1 MNPLRAHAPSP
12 VWVCPFCHQD
22 LNFIAADKAWLCDK
36 GHSFDCAKEGYV
48 NLLPSNKK
56 HSSDPGDSAE
66 MIAARRNIHGAEI
79 YRPLAD
85 AVLAEIA
92 AAGSPASILDLGCG
106 EGYYAG
112 AMQRAFADAKVC
124 GVDISK
130 SAVRLAA
137 KHYPDI
143 EFAVASSFALPV
155 APASQDVV
163 VRIFA
168 PSQDSEILRVLK
180 PGGLYLEVT
189 PAPRHLW
196 ALREALYDVP
206 KAHEDSREKFPYL
219 QRIQSSNCEYEV
231 DLSQRL
237 LRELLAMTP
246 FAHRGHRE
254 KRERLRNGGGLNVGM
269 AFSLR
274 LFKKPDIA

>member
-1 MNPLRAHAPSP
+1 MNSECASTQPS
-12 VWVCPFCHQD
+12 VWTCPFCQHE
-22 LNFIAADKAWLCDK
+22 LIFNADEKAWVCDNR
-36 GHSFDCAKEGYV
+36 HAFDCAKEGYV

-56 HSSDPGDSAE
+56 SSSDPGDSAE
-66 MIAARRNIHGAEI
+66 MIAARRNVHRAEI
-79 YRPLAD
+79 FSPLAG
-85 AVLAEIA
+85 AVVAEIA
-92 AAGSPASILDLGCG
+92 AAGAPARILDLGCG

-112 AMQRAFADAKVC
+112 AMQLAFTDAKIC
-124 GVDISK
+124 GIDISK

-137 KHYPDI
+137 KHYADI

-168 PSQDSEILRVLK
+168 PSQDSEISRILK
-180 PGGLYLEVT
+180 PGGFYLEVT

-196 ALREALYDVP
+196 VLREALYDVA
-206 KAHEDSREKFPYL
+206 KAHEDSRDKFPYL
-219 QRIQSSNCEYEV
+219 KLVQSASCEYEV
-231 DLSQRL
+231 DLSQSL
-237 LRELLAMTP
+237 LQELLAMTP

-254 KRERLRNGGGLNVGM
+254 KRERLRSGGGMKVGM

-274 LFKKPDIA
+274 VFQKPDTA

>member
-1 MNPLRAHAPSP
+1 MNPQSANTPSP
-12 VWVCPFCHQD
+12 VWVCPFCQQD
-22 LNFIAADKAWLCDK
+22 LNFNAAEKAWICDNR
-36 GHSFDCAKEGYV
+36 HAFDCAKEGYV

-85 AVLAEIA
+85 AVLAMIA
-92 AAGSPASILDLGCG
+92 DAGSPATILDLGCG

-112 AMQRAFADAKVC
+112 AMQRAFTDAKIC

-137 KHYPDI
+137 KHYADI

-155 APASQDVV
+155 APASQDAV

-168 PSQDSEILRVLK
+168 PSQDSEITRVLK
-180 PGGLYLEVT
+180 PGGFYLEVT

-196 ALREALYDVP
+196 VLREALYDVP
-206 KAHEDSREKFPYL
+206 RAHEDSRDRFPYL
-219 QRIQSSNCEYEV
+219 QLVGSSSCEYDV
-231 DLSQRL
+231 DLSQKL

-254 KRERLRNGGGLNVGM
+254 KRERLQNGGGLKVGM

-274 LFKKPDIA
+274 LFQKPDTA

>member
-1 MNPLRAHAPSP
+1 MNSECASTQSP
-12 VWVCPFCHQD
+12 IWVCPFCQHD
-22 LNFIAADKAWLCDK
+22 LIFNAAEKAWLCDNR
-36 GHSFDCAKEGYV
+36 HAFDCAKEGYV

-56 HSSDPGDSAE
+56 SSSDPGDSAE
-66 MIAARRNIHGAEI
+66 MIAARRNIHAAEI
-79 YRPLAD
+79 FAPLAD

-92 AAGSPASILDLGCG
+92 VAGDPARILDLGCG

-112 AMQRAFADAKVC
+112 AMQRAFTEAKVC

-130 SAVRLAA
+130 PAIRLAA
-137 KHYPDI
+137 KHYADI

-168 PSQDSEILRVLK
+168 PSQDSEIIRVLK
-180 PGGLYLEVT
+180 PGGIYLEVT

-196 ALREALYDVP
+196 VLREALYDVP
-206 KAHEDSREKFPYL
+206 REHENSRDKFPYL
-219 QRIQSSNCEYEV
+219 QSAKSASCEFDV
-231 DLSQRL
+231 DLSQGM

-254 KRERLRNGGGLNVGM
+254 KRERLQNDGGRKVGM

-274 LFKKPDIA
+274 VFQKPDMT